1 MYIYIY
7 SDIDINIY
15 IYIYMLHKTF
25 CAKYLSDLFAVAH
38 RNHGRHLTTGTHV
51 MWCQSFRI
59 AKILGVKDLIVISI
73 SKISNYY
80 QLFGKSKNCK
90 TSITVLFF
98 RSNYWLLNRFGRQ
111 KPSPKKLRSWR
122 ARCTSCHRSAPAWW
136 RPGRSSLGKPQP
148 PRVPCQGAGRWGWA
162 VPSGYVKIAMERSTI
177 FHGKIHYFYGHVQ

>member
-1 MYIYIY
+1 MRTFVSWRNATHGREKESPESCSYHVAKRVLQENIYIYIHTYTYLVILIYKYVYIYIY
-7 SDIDINIY
+7 SDSDIN

-38 RNHGRHLTTGTHV
+38 RNHGRHSTTGTHV

-98 RSNYWLLNRFGRQ
+98 RSNY
-111 KPSPKKLRSWR
+111 
-122 ARCTSCHRSAPAWW
+122 
-136 RPGRSSLGKPQP
+136 
-148 PRVPCQGAGRWGWA
+148 
-162 VPSGYVKIAMERSTI
+162 
-177 FHGKIHYFYGHVQ
+177 